1 MGKQLNEISY
11 LYRARNAEHYRLQE
25 ALLRVITAEFTT
37 KYQLAALREAYSKAF
52 ENENSIYLQTRSF
65 VDTKALNAKDAE
77 RDRLFRLIS
86 LGIRNK
92 ELSLD
97 GVEAEAAATLAYVLK
112 PYKGATSKAD
122 AENTAMVSDFVKK
135 LQSDDYSSE
144 VEALGLTTVLA
155 ALKTANDEF
164 DVIYSRRAN
173 EKRVRAVAEKIRK
186 ARRKV
191 DAAFA
196 ELADAINVIYAANA
210 LVEKDATKEAEIG
223 AVIDAANAEILQ
235 FSETLSRRGVGK
247 KATIAADDAPV
258 TDGGTTEGDTSEE
271 DTSGG
276 STEED
281 VPEVM

>member
-1 MGKQLNEISY
+1 MRKLNGISY

-25 ALLRVITAEFTT
+25 ALLRAITAEFST

-52 ENENSIYLQTRSF
+52 ENEDSIYLQTRSF
-65 VDTKALNAKDAE
+65 TDTKALNAKDAE
-77 RDRLFRLIS
+77 RDRLFRLVS
-86 LGIRNK
+86 LTIQNK

-97 GVEAEAAATLAYVLK
+97 ATEAETGATLAYVLK
-112 PYKGATSKAD
+112 PYKGAASKAD

-144 VEALGLTTVLA
+144 VEALGLTAAVA

-164 DVIYSRRAN
+164 DVIYSHRAN
-173 EKRVRAVAEKIRK
+173 EKRVRALAEKIRK

-191 DAAFA
+191 DVAFA
-196 ELADAINVIYAANA
+196 KLADAINALYAANK

-235 FSETLSRRGVGK
+235 FAETLSRRGVGK
-247 KATIAADDAPV
+247 KSTSATDDAPV

-276 STEED
+276 STTGD
-281 VPEVM
+281 VPELM

>member
-1 MGKQLNEISY
+1 MRKLNGISY

-25 ALLRVITAEFTT
+25 ALLRAITAEFST

-52 ENENSIYLQTRSF
+52 ENEDSIYLQTRSF
-65 VDTKALNAKDAE
+65 TDTKALNAKDAE
-77 RDRLFRLIS
+77 RDRLFRLVS
-86 LGIRNK
+86 LTIQNK

-97 GVEAEAAATLAYVLK
+97 ATEAETGATLAYVLK

-144 VEALGLTTVLA
+144 VEALGLTAAVA

-164 DVIYSRRAN
+164 DVIYSHRAN
-173 EKRVRAVAEKIRK
+173 EKRVRALAEKIRK

-191 DAAFA
+191 DVAFA
-196 ELADAINVIYAANA
+196 KLADAINALYAANE

-235 FSETLSRRGVGK
+235 FAETLSRRGVGK
-247 KATIAADDAPV
+247 KSTSAADDAPV

-276 STEED
+276 STTGD
-281 VPEVM
+281 VPELM

>member
-1 MGKQLNEISY
+1 MRKLNGISY

-25 ALLRVITAEFTT
+25 ALLRAITAEFST

-52 ENENSIYLQTRSF
+52 ENEDSIYLQTRSF
-65 VDTKALNAKDAE
+65 TDTKALNAKDAE
-77 RDRLFRLIS
+77 RDRLFRLVS
-86 LGIRNK
+86 LTIQNK

-97 GVEAEAAATLAYVLK
+97 ATEAETGATLAYVLK
-112 PYKGATSKAD
+112 PYKGAASKAD

-144 VEALGLTTVLA
+144 VEALGLTAAVA

-164 DVIYSRRAN
+164 DVIYSHRAN
-173 EKRVRAVAEKIRK
+173 EKRVRALAEKIRK

-191 DAAFA
+191 DVAFA
-196 ELADAINVIYAANA
+196 KLADAINALYAANK

-235 FSETLSRRGVGK
+235 FAETLSRRGVGK
-247 KATIAADDAPV
+247 KSTSAADDAPV

-276 STEED
+276 STTGD
-281 VPEVM
+281 VPELM